1 VTATAPRYPE
11 LEGKTALVTGGS
23 RGIGEATVRA
33 LVAQGARAVFNY
45 RASADRAAALEAE
58 LGAHRAH
65 AVQAD
70 LVDPEQVEALWG
82 RAVAFAGGV
91 DVLVNNASVREPID
105 FDGPS
110 TTDWDAHWIEALR
123 VNLVATAHLSRF
135 AVQHWLGRGC
145 GGVIVGITGR
155 IAVRGDYPD
164 YLQDGAAKGGMN
176 SLMRGLARGFA
187 KDDILTYLICG
198 GIIETD
204 QARAQIESHG
214 NDDRYLRE
222 IPMGEYGTPQDI
234 AELVLFLSTGRAR
247 YSTGSTIDAVGA
259 SFLH

>member
-1 VTATAPRYPE
+1 MSRYPE
-11 LEGKTALVTGGS
+11 LADKVVLVTGGS

-33 LVAQGARAVFNY
+33 LVDAGARAFFNH
-45 RASADRAAALEAE
+45 RASTERADALVAE
-58 LGAHRAH
+58 LGADRVGA
-65 AVQAD
+65 AQAD
-70 LVDPEQVEALWG
+70 LADPAQVERLWDA
-82 RAVAFAGGV
+82 AVAWGGQV

-105 FDGPS
+105 LVGPS
-110 TTDWDAHWIEALR
+110 TAEWDAHWIEALR

-135 AVQHWLGRGC
+135 AINDFVARGS
-145 GGVIVGITGR
+145 GGVIIGITGR

-164 YLQDGAAKGGMN
+164 YFHDGAAKGGMN
-176 SLMRGLARGFA
+176 SLMRGIARGFA
-187 KDDILTYLICG
+187 KDDVLAYLICG
-198 GIIETD
+198 GIIDTD

-222 IPMGEYGTPQDI
+222 IPMGEYGTPADI
-234 AELVLFLSTGRAR
+234 SELVLFLATGRAR

>member
-1 VTATAPRYPE
+1 VSEHYPE
-11 LEGKTALVTGGS
+11 LGGKTVLVTGGS

-33 LVAQGARAVFNY
+33 FAEHDTRVAFNY
-45 RASADRAAALEAE
+45 RASAARADGLVAE
-58 LGAHRAH
+58 LGRDRIR

-70 LVDPEQVEALWG
+70 LVDPAQVERLWTEAL
-82 RAVAFAGGV
+82 AFAGGV

-105 FDGPS
+105 LVGPS
-110 TTDWDAHWIEALR
+110 TQEWDRHWLEALR

-135 AVQHWLGRGC
+135 AVAHWLERGS

-164 YLQDGAAKGGMN
+164 YLHDGAAKGGMN
-176 SLMRGLARGFA
+176 SLLRGLARGFA
-187 KDDILTYLICG
+187 KDGILTYLICG
-198 GIIETD
+198 GIIDTD

-214 NDDRYLRE
+214 SDDRYLRE
-222 IPMGEYGTPQDI
+222 IPIGEYGTPQDI
-234 AELVLFLSTGRAR
+234 SELVLFLATGRAR